1 MFLFCEP
8 GRLPSSSGGFG
19 SVFLLYF
26 LEGPIESYTDL
37 LRNDEKR
44 FVAYRQKMLER
55 GIFELPLN
63 LKRNHI
69 SFSHDEQDIERSLD
83 AAEDVLRELA

>member
-1 MFLFCEP
+1 MA
-8 GRLPSSSGGFG
+8 GFG

-44 FVAYRQKMLER
+44 FVAYRQKLLER
-55 GIFELPLN
+55 GIFELPFN

-69 SFSHDEQDIERSLD
+69 SFSHDEQHIERSLD

>member
-1 MFLFCEP
+1 MP
-8 GRLPSSSGGFG
+8 GRSFTARQSPSRLNSN
-19 SVFLLYF
+19 
-26 LEGPIESYTDL
+26 YTDL

-44 FVAYRQKMLER
+44 FATYRQKLLER

-69 SFSHDEQDIERSLD
+69 GFSHDEQHIEQSLE